1 MDEATLSICSRRSLE
16 MRTGLSLSTS
26 DTVAGD
32 TPTAAAMSLGVPLA
46 PPYSKFLFAVV
57 VIMHRFAPS
66 DFVGRAFAAGT
77 PYFATKHTVNETI
90 VKTIYLMACHAFL
103 IYRKKI

>member
-1 MDEATLSICSRRSLE
+1 MNETTLSICSRRSLK

-32 TPTAAAMSLGVPLA
+32 TPTAAAMSLSVPLA
-46 PPYSKFLFAVV
+46 PYSKFLFAVIV
-57 VIMHRFAPS
+57 VMHRFAPS
-66 DFVGRAFAAGT
+66 AFVGRAFAARTG